1 MRALAMALP
10 FDTTV
15 PSVAR
20 MYDVLLG
27 GKDNFE
33 SDRAAV
39 AKIVELEP
47 EAPLVARRNRD
58 YLRRAVRFLTGEAGI
73 RQFLDVGSGLP
84 SAGNV
89 HEVAQEVAPAAR
101 VVYVDNDPVVL
112 THARALLTSSPQ
124 GTCDYIDSDIRDTE
138 AIAARAART
147 LDFSAPV
154 AVMLLAILHFIAD
167 SDDPWGMVARLMA
180 AVPPGSYLVVSH
192 ALSQDLTGN
201 QLKGLNSV
209 YAETRSGGV
218 TQRSLRDIGRFFD
231 GLELA
236 DPGLVE
242 ISRWRPEVAAQ
253 PPRALFYGGV
263 ARKP

>member
-1 MRALAMALP
+1 MALP
-10 FDTTV
+10 FDITV

-58 YLRRAVRFLTGEAGI
+58 YLRRTVRFLTGETGI
-73 RQFLDVGSGLP
+73 RQFLDIGSGLP

-112 THARALLTSSPQ
+112 THARALLTSSPE
-124 GTCDYIDSDIRDTE
+124 GACDYIDSDIRDTE
-138 AIAARAART
+138 AIVSHAAKT
-147 LDFSAPV
+147 LDFREPV

-167 SDDPWGMVARLMA
+167 KDDPWGMVARLMA
-180 AVPPGSYLVVSH
+180 AMPPGSYLVISH
-192 ALSQDLTGN
+192 ALSEDLTGN
-201 QLKGLNSV
+201 QLEGLNAV
-209 YAETRSGGV
+209 YAKTKSGGV
-218 TQRSLRDIGRFFD
+218 NQRSLPDIARFFE
-231 GLELA
+231 GLELVE
-236 DPGLVE
+236 PGLVE
-242 ISRWRPEVAAQ
+242 ITSWRPEMASE

-263 ARKP
+263 GRKLG

>member
-1 MRALAMALP
+1 MALP
-10 FDTTV
+10 FDITV

-58 YLRRAVRFLTGEAGI
+58 YLRRTVQFLASEIGI

-89 HEVAQEVAPAAR
+89 HEIAQAVAPRAR

-112 THARALLTSSPQ
+112 THARALLTSSPE
-124 GTCDYIDSDIRDTE
+124 GACDYIDSDFRDTE
-138 AIAARAART
+138 AIITGAAKT
-147 LDFSAPV
+147 LDFKQPV
-154 AVMLLAILHFIAD
+154 AVMLLAVLHFIAD
-167 SDDPWGMVARLMA
+167 SDDPWGTVARLMA
-180 AVPPGSYLVVSH
+180 AVPTGSYLVVSH
-192 ALSQDLTGN
+192 ALREDLTGN
-201 QLKGLNSV
+201 QLEGLNAV
-209 YAETRSGGV
+209 YAETKSGGV
-218 TQRSLRDIGRFFD
+218 TQRSLPDITRFFT

-236 DPGLVE
+236 QPGLVE
-242 ISRWRPEVAAQ
+242 ISSWRPDLASE

-263 ARKP
+263 ARRP

>member
-1 MRALAMALP
+1 MRTLAMALP
-10 FDTTV
+10 FDITV

-20 MYDVLLG
+20 MYDVLLD

-58 YLRRAVRFLTGEAGI
+58 YLRRAVRFLAGEVGI

-89 HEVAQEVAPAAR
+89 HEVAQGVAPAAR

-112 THARALLTSSPQ
+112 THARALLTSSPE
-124 GTCDYIDSDIRDTE
+124 GACDYIDSDFRDTQ
-138 AIAARAART
+138 AILAQASKT
-147 LDFSAPV
+147 LDFRQPV
-154 AVMLLAILHFIAD
+154 AVMLLAILHFVGDA
-167 SDDPWGMVARLMA
+167 DDPWTTVARLMA
-180 AVPPGSYLVVSH
+180 ATAPGSYLVVSH
-192 ALSQDLTGN
+192 ALSEDLTGN
-201 QLKGLNSV
+201 QLEGLNAV
-209 YAETRSGGV
+209 YAKTKSGGV
-218 TQRSLRDIGRFFD
+218 TQRSLPSIARFFE

-236 DPGLVE
+236 EPGLVE
-242 ISRWRPEVAAQ
+242 ITSWRPEQASE
-253 PPRALFYGGV
+253 PPRALFYGG
-263 ARKP
+263 AGKKP

>member
-1 MRALAMALP
+1 MALP
-10 FDTTV
+10 FDITV

-20 MYDVLLG
+20 MYDALLD

-58 YLRRAVRFLTGEAGI
+58 FLRRTVRFLADEAGI

-89 HEVAQEVAPAAR
+89 HEVAQDAAPAAR

-112 THARALLTSSPQ
+112 THARALLTSSPE
-124 GTCDYIDSDIRDTE
+124 GACDYIDSDFRDTE
-138 AIAARAART
+138 AIIAHAAKT
-147 LDFSAPV
+147 LDFRQPV

-167 SDDPWGMVARLMA
+167 SDDPWATVARLMA

-192 ALSQDLTGN
+192 ALSEDLTGS
-201 QLKGLNSV
+201 QLEGLNAV

-218 TQRSLRDIGRFFD
+218 TQRSLPSIARFFA

-236 DPGLVE
+236 EPGLVE
-242 ISRWRPEVAAQ
+242 ITSWRPELASE
-253 PPRALFYGGV
+253 PPKALFYGGV
-263 ARKP
+263 GRKP

>member
-1 MRALAMALP
+1 MALP

-58 YLRRAVRFLTGEAGI
+58 YLRRAVRFLAGEVGI

-124 GTCDYIDSDIRDTE
+124 GACDYIDSDIRDTR
-138 AIAARAART
+138 AIVGHAART
-147 LDFSAPV
+147 LDFGEPV
-154 AVMLLAILHFIAD
+154 AVMLLAILHFIGD
-167 SDDPWGMVARLMA
+167 TDDPWAMVARLMA
-180 AVPPGSYLVVSH
+180 AVPSGSYLVVSH
-192 ALSQDLTGN
+192 ALSEDLTGN
-201 QLKGLNSV
+201 QLEGLNSV
-209 YAETRSGGV
+209 YAKTKSGGV
-218 TQRSLRDIGRFFD
+218 TQRSLPDIARFFE
-231 GLELA
+231 GLELVE
-236 DPGLVE
+236 PGLTE
-242 ISRWRPEVAAQ
+242 ITSWRPVLAAP

>member
-1 MRALAMALP
+1 MALP
-10 FDTTV
+10 FDTSV

-58 YLRRAVRFLTGEAGI
+58 YLRRAVRFLAVEAGV

-112 THARALLTSSPQ
+112 THARALLTSSPE
-124 GTCDYIDSDIRDTE
+124 GACDYIDSDFRDTE
-138 AIAARAART
+138 AIISRAAKT
-147 LDFSAPV
+147 LDFREPV
-154 AVMLLAILHFIAD
+154 AVMLLAILHFIGD
-167 SDDPWGMVARLMA
+167 KDDPWTTVARLMA
-180 AVPPGSYLVVSH
+180 AVPPGSYLVISH
-192 ALSQDLTGN
+192 ALSEDLTGN
-201 QLKGLNSV
+201 QLEGLNAV
-209 YAETRSGGV
+209 YAETKSGGV
-218 TQRSLRDIGRFFD
+218 TQRSLPGIARFFE
-231 GLELA
+231 GLQLA

-242 ISRWRPEVAAQ
+242 ISTWRPEAVAQ

-263 ARKP
+263 GKKP

>member
-1 MRALAMALP
+1 MALP
-10 FDTTV
+10 FDTSV

-27 GKDNFE
+27 GKDHFE

-58 YLRRAVRFLTGEAGI
+58 YLRRTVRYLAGEVGI

-84 SAGNV
+84 SAGNT
-89 HEVAQEVAPAAR
+89 HEVAQEVAPTAR
-101 VVYVDNDPVVL
+101 VVYVDNDPIVL

-124 GTCDYIDSDIRDTE
+124 GACDYIDADIRDTE
-138 AIAARAART
+138 AIISGAAGT
-147 LDFSAPV
+147 LDFREPV

-167 SDDPWGMVARLMA
+167 KDDPWALVGRLMA

-192 ALSQDLTGN
+192 ALSEDLTGN
-201 QLKGLNSV
+201 QLEGLNAV

-218 TQRSLRDIGRFFD
+218 TQRSLPAIARFFD
-231 GLELA
+231 DLELA
-236 DPGLVE
+236 EPGLVE
-242 ISRWRPEVAAQ
+242 ISSWRPDTVAQ

-263 ARKP
+263 GRKP